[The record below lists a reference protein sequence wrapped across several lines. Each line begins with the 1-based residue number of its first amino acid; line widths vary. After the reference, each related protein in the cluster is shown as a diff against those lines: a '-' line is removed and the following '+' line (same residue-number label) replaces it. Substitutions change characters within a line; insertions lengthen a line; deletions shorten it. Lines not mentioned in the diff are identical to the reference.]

1 MKKILTFLTI
11 SASVLLLASCDKPA
25 PTQLIDD
32 TNNDYEVEL
41 LNKDLENQYYT
52 SGSDTSGITQDIT
65 RITNLISVSG
75 VKITNAIGTK
85 YFSLAQAMFFDKSK
99 PINYS
104 DGRLL
109 AYQTFAPPATIK
121 FNGTESHIVPYR
133 IKFWDNGVQRDTL
146 IGAKYVLLNYNNY
159 GQPDPFY
166 FSYDA
171 SVSCA
176 YYSLSGEDSITF
188 SILTPQEITGTV
200 KLDGNKS
207 NHNLGVTFNWNPGKT
222 RTITIIVGLIRPNQL
237 HPIPIYKI
245 KTEDDG
251 HLRFPGRYLSQLPLQ
266 NFEKLVFTFV
276 RSIEDHYGG
285 YRYNVFTTSS
295 QSIHSIV
302 IDIP

>member
-11 SASVLLLASCDKPA
+11 SASVFLLASCDKPA

-85 YFSLAQAMFFDKSK
+85 HFSLAQAMFFDKSK

-109 AYQTFAPPATIK
+109 AYQTFLPGTIK
-121 FNGTESHIVPYR
+121 FNGTQSNIVPYKIR
-133 IKFWDNGVQRDTL
+133 FRDKGMQEDTL
-146 IGAKYVLLNYNNY
+146 IGWKYVLLNLHN

-166 FSYDA
+166 FNYDA
-171 SVSCA
+171 SVSFA
-176 YYSLSGEDSITF
+176 FEPFIGGNNLSF
-188 SILTPQEITGTV
+188 NILTPKEITGRVTLTG
-200 KLDGNKS
+200 KRM
-207 NHNLGVTFNWNPGKT
+207 NHNLEVELNWNSGKT
-222 RTITIIVGLIRPNQL
+222 KKISVIVGLIRPGQL
-237 HPIPIYKI
+237 FSIPLYKFR
-245 KTEDDG
+245 TFDDG
-251 HLRFPGRYLSQLPLQ
+251 EMIIPSRLLNKIPLDR
-266 NFEKLVFTFV
+266 FEKIVFTFV
-276 RSIEDHYGG
+276 RSYEIYQGAGNNEML
-285 YRYNVFTTSS
+285 VSS